1 MSYEVVNFTI
11 ACCRVELHPYNVH
24 VSVIEPGAHTTNFL
38 DGIKNHVTA
47 AWDQLPSDTK
57 DKFGI
62 EYLQK
67 GELLACS

>member
-1 MSYEVVNFTI
+1 
-11 ACCRVELHPYNVH
+11 
-24 VSVIEPGAHTTNFL
+24 VSIIEPGAHTTNFL
-38 DGIKNHVTA
+38 DGVKNNVTA

-67 GELLACS
+67 GELLA